1 MQAANRV
8 RCCSG
13 CRRQPSDYESGDHLE
28 AGRGIGL
35 AAVSDGRERRMRQE
49 TVGGTYGAATARS
62 ATARQVPDSVCLPS
76 CRNGSCLLE
85 HEIALLRTSRRCDMR
100 TDIRG
105 VLLVI
110 AALVAFLP
118 FGKASAL
125 TIQLGD
131 VDFPNLPCAVGA
143 TSGDPCIITSFDTPA
158 LQVGDPYPFNRSIG
172 LDSSNPPNPTFSAS
186 FTFGYGPIAAPFRS
200 ASILLAIWE
209 GDAYAAGSQVGY
221 FRLLVD
227 GGGPPVDLTV
237 ALDAAMEAEPGG
249 GRDVIHYTVQLP
261 SSAFAQ
267 LATGTATFELE
278 LIRGQGGG
286 NPPPVLANNR
296 AGLDFARL
304 TIPEP
309 GTLALFGLGLAGL
322 AVARRRKQ

>member
-1 MQAANRV
+1 M
-8 RCCSG
+8 
-13 CRRQPSDYESGDHLE
+13 
-28 AGRGIGL
+28 
-35 AAVSDGRERRMRQE
+35 
-49 TVGGTYGAATARS
+49 
-62 ATARQVPDSVCLPS
+62 
-76 CRNGSCLLE
+76 
-85 HEIALLRTSRRCDMR
+85 
-100 TDIRG
+100 
-105 VLLVI
+105 
-110 AALVAFLP
+110 
-118 FGKASAL
+118 
-125 TIQLGD
+125 
-131 VDFPNLPCAVGA
+131 
-143 TSGDPCIITSFDTPA
+143 
-158 LQVGDPYPFNRSIG
+158 
-172 LDSSNPPNPTFSAS
+172 
-186 FTFGYGPIAAPFRS
+186 
-200 ASILLAIWE
+200 
-209 GDAYAAGSQVGY
+209 
-221 FRLLVD
+221 
-227 GGGPPVDLTV
+227 DLTV